1 MSVYEYSRWDGSQQ
15 FQPQSADKVFEQIS
29 EYMMQYGENVLRSLD
44 NVDNEESQELLEQIQ
59 KAGLIDEDGEGRWQ
73 VTPKGLRKIQEN
85 ALTSLFQTFQRDAVG
100 RHDTPQKGSGT
111 VRLEDSRPYV
121 YGDPLANLNLH
132 ETLKNAM
139 VRQGGGTPIHVHRDD
154 YVVYET
160 EYQTR
165 CATVVLIDMSGSMS
179 RYGKYAMTKKVALAL
194 QAMVRGQ
201 YAQDS
206 LQLVGF
212 YTYANVMTE
221 RQLLNSAPKQVSLF
235 DSRVHL
241 RFDLDNPPR
250 RVPEHFTNIHA
261 GLRLARSLLARQA
274 AANKQIIVITDG
286 EPTAHIEGRE
296 VVLIYPP
303 SPKTA
308 SHTLAEVK
316 KCAAAGIRVSSF
328 ALIEDE
334 FYHGLVNFVEEMAVV
349 SKGVAAYCSADDLG
363 AYVIDSFVTG
373 RRSRRLSH

>member
-1 MSVYEYSRWDGSQQ
+1 MSVYEYAKWDESQQ
-15 FQPQSADKVFEQIS
+15 HQPQSADKLFEQIAD
-29 EYMMQYGENVLRSLD
+29 YMMQYGEHVLRNLD
-44 NVDNEESQELLEQIQ
+44 QLDSDDAKDLLEQIQ
-59 KAGLIDEDGEGRWQ
+59 KGGLIEEDGEGRWQ
-73 VTPKGLRKIQEN
+73 VTPKGLRRVQES
-85 ALTSLFQTFQRDAVG
+85 ALASLFQTFQRDAVG
-100 RHDTPQKGSGT
+100 KHDTAQKGAGS
-111 VRLEDSRPYV
+111 VLLEDSRPYV

-132 ETLKNAM
+132 ETLKNAL
-139 VRQGGGTPIHVHRDD
+139 VRQGGGSPIHVHRDD
-154 YVVYET
+154 YVVHET

-179 RYGKYAMTKKVALAL
+179 RFGKYAMTKKVALAL

-201 YAQDS
+201 YSGDS

-212 YTYANVMTE
+212 YSFANVMTE

-241 RFDLDNPPR
+241 RFDLDNPPA
-250 RVPEHFTNIHA
+250 RVPQHFTNIHA
-261 GLRLARSLLARQA
+261 GLRLARGLLARQA

-308 SHTLAEVK
+308 AHTLAEARR
-316 KCAAAGIRVSSF
+316 CAAAGIRVSSF
-328 ALIEDE
+328 ALIEDY
-334 FYHGLVNFVEEMAVV
+334 FYHDLVNFVEEMAVV
-349 SKGVAAYCSADDLG
+349 TKGVAAYCSADDLG
-363 AYVIDSFVTG
+363 KYVIDSFVTG
-373 RRSRRLSH
+373 RRSRKMTR